1 MPDGQSQLVANGT
14 ADGNGNVTIT
24 FPQVNVGAT
33 FSGTLSVPASEL
45 NVNWTVE
52 VNGTP
57 VAAITG
63 ASGYGTVQ
71 ITTSDVLV
79 ITASNATPGEQY
91 QAVLRG
97 VLHFAGAPS
106 LIPTPTTVAVNQ
118 VAAAPP
124 GQIATFPA
132 TGSGS
137 AFSESTGTI
146 ADNVR
151 TLIVQ
156 DKVTG
161 VPFAPGFLPNLEVTG
176 DDSGL
181 IYWDQPFYLANT
193 GGAILTANVRI
204 NPAIDS
210 SYTVAIAAVAGD
222 THTVTI
228 SGDSEAFDDSVF
240 YNGTVQEV
248 HTAVVATS
256 QTLVA
261 GPVRILAG
269 DGDPHHRRGHGPPG
283 RCVLV
288 GDEHRDPVVPAQG
301 DRPGRHRRPVHH
313 HRRWSCV
320 PHLRL
325 PVGPVDNF
333 GDFHRD
339 FHRLSPCI
347 CPPWAYDGRTPYER

>member
-261 GPVRILAG
+261 GPVRILAAAVAVANAAATAILII
-269 DGDPHHRRGHGPPG
+269 DGATALRVDASSSETNTATLSFPPK
-283 RCVLV
+283 VI
-288 GDEHRDPVVPAQG
+288 VPAG
-301 DRPGRHRRPVHH
+301 AVVHYTIAGGGQV
-313 HRRWSCV
+313 SLTYAN
-320 PHLRL
+320 P
-325 PVGPVDNF
+325 
-333 GDFHRD
+333 
-339 FHRLSPCI
+339 
-347 CPPWAYDGRTPYER
+347 

>member
-256 QTLVA
+256 QSLVA
-261 GPVRILAG
+261 GPVRILAAAVAVANAAATAILII
-269 DGDPHHRRGHGPPG
+269 DGATALRVDASSSETNTATLSFPPK
-283 RCVLV
+283 VI
-288 GDEHRDPVVPAQG
+288 VPAATVVQYTITG
-301 DRPGRHRRPVHH
+301 GGHV
-313 HRRWSCV
+313 S
-320 PHLRL
+320 LTY
-325 PVGPVDNF
+325 
-333 GDFHRD
+333 
-339 FHRLSPCI
+339 
-347 CPPWAYDGRTPYER
+347 AYP

>member
-228 SGDSEAFDDSVF
+228 SGDSEAFDDSGF

-261 GPVRILAG
+261 GPVRILAAAVAVANAAATAILII
-269 DGDPHHRRGHGPPG
+269 DGATALRVDASSSETNTATLSFPPK
-283 RCVLV
+283 VI
-288 GDEHRDPVVPAQG
+288 VPAATVVQYTITG
-301 DRPGRHRRPVHH
+301 GGHV
-313 HRRWSCV
+313 S
-320 PHLRL
+320 LTY
-325 PVGPVDNF
+325 
-333 GDFHRD
+333 
-339 FHRLSPCI
+339 
-347 CPPWAYDGRTPYER
+347 AYP

>member
-1 MPDGQSQLVANGT
+1 M
-14 ADGNGNVTIT
+14 
-24 FPQVNVGAT
+24 NVGAT

-261 GPVRILAG
+261 GPVRILAAAVAVANAAATAILII
-269 DGDPHHRRGHGPPG
+269 DGATALRVDASSSETNTATLSFPPK
-283 RCVLV
+283 VI
-288 GDEHRDPVVPAQG
+288 VPAATVVQYTITG
-301 DRPGRHRRPVHH
+301 GGHV
-313 HRRWSCV
+313 S
-320 PHLRL
+320 LTY
-325 PVGPVDNF
+325 
-333 GDFHRD
+333 
-339 FHRLSPCI
+339 
-347 CPPWAYDGRTPYER
+347 AYP

>member
-261 GPVRILAG
+261 GPVRILAAAVAVANAAATAILII
-269 DGDPHHRRGHGPPG
+269 DGATALRVDASSSETNTATLSFPPK
-283 RCVLV
+283 VI
-288 GDEHRDPVVPAQG
+288 VPAGAVVQYTIAG
-301 DRPGRHRRPVHH
+301 GGQV
-313 HRRWSCV
+313 S
-320 PHLRL
+320 LTY
-325 PVGPVDNF
+325 
-333 GDFHRD
+333 
-339 FHRLSPCI
+339 
-347 CPPWAYDGRTPYER
+347 AYP

>member
-248 HTAVVATS
+248 HTSVVATS

-261 GPVRILAG
+261 GPVRILAAAVAVANAAATAILII
-269 DGDPHHRRGHGPPG
+269 DGATALRVDASSSETNTATLSFPPK
-283 RCVLV
+283 VI
-288 GDEHRDPVVPAQG
+288 VPAATVVQYTITG
-301 DRPGRHRRPVHH
+301 GGHV
-313 HRRWSCV
+313 S
-320 PHLRL
+320 LTY
-325 PVGPVDNF
+325 
-333 GDFHRD
+333 
-339 FHRLSPCI
+339 
-347 CPPWAYDGRTPYER
+347 AYP

>member
-261 GPVRILAG
+261 GPVRILAAAVAVANAAATAILII
-269 DGDPHHRRGHGPPG
+269 DGATALRVDASSSETNTATLSFPPK
-283 RCVLV
+283 VI
-288 GDEHRDPVVPAQG
+288 VPAATVVQYTITG
-301 DRPGRHRRPVHH
+301 GGHV
-313 HRRWSCV
+313 S
-320 PHLRL
+320 LTY
-325 PVGPVDNF
+325 
-333 GDFHRD
+333 
-339 FHRLSPCI
+339 
-347 CPPWAYDGRTPYER
+347 AYP